1 VTLGEAGMTLFLLGV
16 NHRTATLEDREALAL
31 SPAEVLDSLGRIARR
46 GVLREALV
54 LSTCNRT
61 EFYAVAAE
69 ITAAEREVR
78 SVVEQLR
85 RSDLLA
91 PGPHRYL
98 LSGPAVCTHLLRV
111 GCGLDSMVLGDVQIL
126 GQVKEAYA
134 LARRAGTAD
143 VLLDRLLETALHAG
157 KRARSET
164 AIGAGHVSM
173 SSSAVAA
180 AVDTV
185 GLRGRRVLVVG
196 AGETARLAARH
207 AADHDP
213 VAVVIANRTIAR
225 AEALAREVGGRTVTL
240 DGIAEAIAD
249 ADVVFSATSA
259 PCTVISAEVIRA
271 AIATRP
277 GRPLLVLDL
286 AIPRD
291 VEPAAAAIPGVTL
304 RTLDTIRASV
314 DQSLSTRSAEVPQV
328 EAIVA
333 EEAERFVHW
342 TRGLAATPTLVALRE
357 HFERIRIEEVERL
370 WRHASDDERERAE
383 RLTRVLVNRLLH
395 VPMLRLKETD
405 AASAD
410 GQMRLQAARDL
421 FALGASFDSGRRHDA

>member
-1 VTLGEAGMTLFLLGV
+1 
-16 NHRTATLEDREALAL
+16 
-31 SPAEVLDSLGRIARR
+31 
-46 GVLREALV
+46 
-54 LSTCNRT
+54 
-61 EFYAVAAE
+61 
-69 ITAAEREVR
+69 
-78 SVVEQLR
+78 
-85 RSDLLA
+85 
-91 PGPHRYL
+91 
-98 LSGPAVCTHLLRV
+98 
-111 GCGLDSMVLGDVQIL
+111 MVLGDVQIL

-134 LARRAGTAD
+134 LARRAGTAG

-185 GLRGRRVLVVG
+185 GLRGRRVLFVG

-207 AADHDP
+207 AADHAP
-213 VAVVIANRTIAR
+213 GTVVIANRTIER
-225 AEALAREVGGRTVTL
+225 GEALAREVGGRTVSL
-240 DGIAEAIAD
+240 DGLAGAIAD

-259 PCTVISAEVIRA
+259 PGTVITANVIHR

-277 GRPLLVLDL
+277 TRPLLVLDL

-314 DQSLSTRSAEVPQV
+314 DHSLSTRSAEVPCV

-333 EEAERFVHW
+333 EEAERFAHW
-342 TRGLAATPTLVALRE
+342 MRGLAATPTLVALRE
-357 HFERIRIEEVERL
+357 HFERIRVEEVERL
-370 WRHASDDERERAE
+370 WRHASDDERQRAE

-395 VPMLRLKETD
+395 VPMLRLKDAD

-421 FALGASFDSGRRHDA
+421 FALGASFDSGRSHDA